1 MKILSV
7 NHPNKNYCKL
17 KCPSPKI
24 KIFFLCG
31 HDYAVVGFPH
41 PLAPG
46 SAQACQLGEPSTYDG
61 GAIVKDPLFV
71 LNKLMIVM

>member
-7 NHPNKNYCKL
+7 IIANLSVLLQKL
-17 KCPSPKI
+17 RFC
-24 KIFFLCG
+24 FLCG
-31 HDYAVVGFPH
+31 HDDGAVGFPH